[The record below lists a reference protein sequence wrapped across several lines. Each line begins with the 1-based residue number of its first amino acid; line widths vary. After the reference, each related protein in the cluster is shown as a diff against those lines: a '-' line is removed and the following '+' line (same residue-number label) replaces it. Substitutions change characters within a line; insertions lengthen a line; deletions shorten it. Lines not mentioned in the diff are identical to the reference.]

1 VILAIRTDSPEA
13 NILLIEQDKTV
24 ENLQWPAGRQL
35 AEQLMGRVQELLKK
49 RQLGWDD
56 LEGVVVFRGPGSFT
70 GLRIGMTVAN
80 AIAYAQ
86 NIPIIGEKGE
96 NWLERGLNRLSKKE
110 NDRQVLPHYGAPANI
125 TKPKK

>member
-1 VILAIRTDSPEA
+1 LAIRTDSPEA